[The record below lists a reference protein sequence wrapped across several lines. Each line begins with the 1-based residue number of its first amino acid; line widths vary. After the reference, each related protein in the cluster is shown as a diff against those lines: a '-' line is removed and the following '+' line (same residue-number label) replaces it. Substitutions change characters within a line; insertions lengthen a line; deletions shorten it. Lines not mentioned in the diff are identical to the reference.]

1 MGKTNVIIVDTTGSK
16 EQDAA
21 LPDDVP
27 ISKIIDK
34 LVEVLYLPVV
44 NTAGAPITYKL
55 LHKATGRHLLDN
67 LTLGQCDV
75 HDADV
80 LRLIPEIT
88 AGGRFFAPLRMTCC
102 QGCHAEQREA
112 SRRVVGRSR

>member
-1 MGKTNVIIVDTTGSK
+1 MGKINVVVVDTTGSK

-27 ISKIIDK
+27 VGRVIDR
-34 LVEVLYLPVV
+34 LVEALYPPAV
-44 NTAGAPITYKL
+44 NTAGAPITYKV

-67 LTLGQCDV
+67 LTLAQCGVCDG
-75 HDADV
+75 DM

-88 AGGRFFAPLRMTCC
+88 AGAAL
-102 QGCHAEQREA
+102 
-112 SRRVVGRSR
+112 

>member
-1 MGKTNVIIVDTTGSK
+1 MAKTNVIIVDTTGSK
-16 EQDAA
+16 EQDAS

-34 LVEVLYLPVV
+34 LVERLYLPLVSP
-44 NTAGAPITYKL
+44 AGAPITYKL

-67 LTLGQCDV
+67 LTLAQCDV
-75 HDADV
+75 HEGDL

-88 AGGRFFAPLRMTCC
+88 AGGTP
-102 QGCHAEQREA
+102 
-112 SRRVVGRSR
+112 

>member
-1 MGKTNVIIVDTTGSK
+1 MGKVNVVVVDTTGSK

-27 ISKIIDK
+27 VGRVIDK
-34 LVEVLYLPVV
+34 LIEVLYLPAV
-44 NTAGAPITYKL
+44 NTAGAPITYKF

-67 LTLGQCDV
+67 LTIAQCGVKDG
-75 HDADV
+75 DV

-88 AGGRFFAPLRMTCC
+88 AG
-102 QGCHAEQREA
+102 AE
-112 SRRVVGRSR
+112 RRLP

>member
-1 MGKTNVIIVDTTGSK
+1 MGKVNVTIIDTTGSK
-16 EQDAA
+16 EQDAT

-44 NTAGAPITYKL
+44 NTVGAPISYKL
-55 LHKATGRHLLDN
+55 LHKGTGRHLPDN
-67 LTLGQCDV
+67 LTLAECSVQDG
-75 HDADV
+75 DV

-88 AGGRFFAPLRMTCC
+88 AGESF
-102 QGCHAEQREA
+102 
-112 SRRVVGRSR
+112 RVC

>member
-1 MGKTNVIIVDTTGSK
+1 MAKTNVVIIDVTGSK
-16 EQDAA
+16 EQDAT

-34 LVEVLYLPVV
+34 LIEVLYLPAV
-44 NTAGAPITYKL
+44 NTAGIPITYKL

-67 LTLGQCDV
+67 LTLAQCDV
-75 HDADV
+75 HDGDV

-88 AGGRFFAPLRMTCC
+88 AGGD
-102 QGCHAEQREA
+102 
-112 SRRVVGRSR
+112 

>member
-1 MGKTNVIIVDTTGSK
+1 MAKINVVIVDVTGSK

-27 ISKIIDK
+27 ISKVIDK
-34 LVEVLYLPVV
+34 LIEVLYLPAV
-44 NTAGAPITYKL
+44 NTGGVPITYKF

-67 LTLGQCDV
+67 LTLSQCDV
-75 HDADV
+75 HDGDM

-88 AGGRFFAPLRMTCC
+88 AGAGLFQETPSPKPSST
-102 QGCHAEQREA
+102 QG
-112 SRRVVGRSR
+112 SIL